1 MQFSPKQKELIRL
14 FKTNRLKRVNILE
27 GAVRSGK
34 TYISLVLFALLV
46 ATAPKDSTFLMA
58 GRTLNTL
65 ERNVLELL
73 QNMVG
78 KKHFSYSVAKK
89 SGTLFSRRVYF
100 EGAGDSGAEAK
111 IRGMTL
117 NGAYLD
123 EASLLPETFF
133 SMLLSRLSTEG
144 AKLIATTNPDS
155 PHHWLKCK
163 YLDRKDLNLL
173 AVRFHIEDNI
183 FLPVPYIEDIKKEYT
198 GLFYKRFIEGEWV
211 VASGLVYPMFR
222 EGRHIKALPEREDA
236 PYYISVDYGTLNP
249 CSMGLWQVV
258 GGAAHRVKEFYHD
271 GRKTEC
277 LKTDAEYYREL
288 EALAGDRPIQ
298 QVIVDPSAASF
309 IELIRRKGR
318 FSVRK
323 ADNRV
328 LDGIRRVSSLLEQG
342 KLTFSPQ
349 CAAIAAE
356 FGTYAWDK
364 DATTDAVIQTA
375 DHAMDDM
382 RYFVNTV
389 LSRQC
394 M

>member
-1 MQFSPKQKELIRL
+1 KQEEIIRL
-14 FKTNRLKRVNILE
+14 LKNHRLKRINILE

-34 TYISLVLFALLV
+34 TFISLILFALVV
-46 ATAPKDSTFLMA
+46 AEAPLNATFLMA

-78 KKHFSYSVAKK
+78 EKNFTFSIAKK
-89 SGTLFSRRVYF
+89 SGTLFRHRVYF
-100 EGAGDSGAEAK
+100 EGAGDGGAEAK

-117 NGAYLD
+117 SGAYLD
-123 EASLLPETFF
+123 EATLLPETFF

-155 PHHWLKCK
+155 PRHWLKRK
-163 YLDRKDLNLL
+163 YIDRKDLNLQT
-173 AVRFHIEDNI
+173 VRFHIEDNI
-183 FLPVPYIEDIKKEYT
+183 FLPESYIEDLKKEYT

-211 VASGLVYPMFR
+211 MASGLVYPMFR
-222 EGRHIKALPEREDA
+222 EARHIKDLPEREDC

-258 GGAAHRVKEFYHD
+258 GGAAHRVNEFYHD
-271 GRKTEC
+271 GRGTSC
-277 LKTDAEYYREL
+277 LKTDEEYYEAL
-288 EALAGDRPIQ
+288 ETLAGDRPIQ

-309 IELIRRKGR
+309 IEVIRRKGR

-323 ADNRV
+323 ADNKV

-349 CAAIAAE
+349 CAAIAEE
-356 FGTYAWDK
+356 FGAYAWDEESP
-364 DATTDAVIQTA
+364 TDAVVQA
-375 DHAMDDM
+375 SDHAMDDM
-382 RYFVNTV
+382 RYFVNTIMTRSLV
-389 LSRQC
+389 
-394 M
+394 